1 MRSASPWVTDVV
13 AAVLPEEV
21 AAVLPEE
28 VADAVAE
35 DVAVAEEVADAVAED
50 VAGAAADVAAAV
62 AEEVDVE
69 TPVRNS
75 GAPKMTRATT
85 DRGRLVPMLTC
96 SIGKPSS
103 SPAAEERLRLT
114 CALQGRIAT
123 GGSGS

>member
-1 MRSASPWVTDVV
+1 MDAV
-13 AAVLPEEV
+13 AEEV
-21 AAVLPEE
+21 AAVVP
-28 VADAVAE
+28 
-35 DVAVAEEVADAVAED
+35 EEVADAVAED

-62 AEEVDVE
+62 AEEVDVDVDVE

>member
-1 MRSASPWVTDVV
+1 MRSASPRVTDAV
-13 AAVLPEEV
+13 AAVVPEEVVDAVAEEV
-21 AAVLPEE
+21 AAVVP
-28 VADAVAE
+28 
-35 DVAVAEEVADAVAED
+35 EEVADAVAED